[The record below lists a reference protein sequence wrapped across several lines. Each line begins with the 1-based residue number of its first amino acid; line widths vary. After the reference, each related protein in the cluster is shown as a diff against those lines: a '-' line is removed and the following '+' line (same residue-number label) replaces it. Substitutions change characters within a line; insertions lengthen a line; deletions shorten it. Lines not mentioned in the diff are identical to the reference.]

1 MLSQFA
7 IDSVHESEIQCT
19 MLQNNVDDFVEKKE
33 QILKNTHQ
41 PIVVDTEKRNLFT
54 LNVKYFRV
62 TTVKNV

>member
-1 MLSQFA
+1 
-7 IDSVHESEIQCT
+7 